1 MTGLFIT
8 SGAFV
13 TSFLAGLQVIGKSFL
28 VCSFGGVW
36 GIICQKFNITDQHFD
51 FRLKVELTKDWKD
64 KPEASNLFKCIGYE
78 EVKNCDSTKRK
89 VEDLKL
95 PSEWTKFRFR
105 ICQKACTVE
114 DRGAYVTLLHLV
126 ILRQDV
132 EMLQRL
138 IKEDLEKGYLKEKV
152 HFRKIPYYFLV
163 EDDRWFFNAN
173 CLHLASKYFPEGLN
187 LLLSEGKVKE
197 KAKELI
203 DAKTRVDKQH
213 ELLTQHKGCF
223 PFCCPKEIHPEALTK
238 EIVESA
244 PLHIAA
250 KKPDSIST
258 R

>member
-1 MTGLFIT
+1 MGCAQRF
-8 SGAFV
+8 SCF
-13 TSFLAGLQVIGKSFL
+13 FLAHHL
-28 VCSFGGVW
+28 VEFGVSSV
-36 GIICQKFNITDQHFD
+36 KNSDITDQHFD

-138 IKEDLEKGYLKEKV
+138 LKEDLEKGYLKEKISV
-152 HFRKIPYYFLV
+152 KKIENEFLV
-163 EDDRWFFNAN
+163 EDDRWFFDAN

-187 LLLSEGKVKE
+187 LLLSDDKVKKE
-197 KAKELI
+197 AKELI
-203 DAKTRVDKQH
+203 DTKTRVDTLMNRLNSIIANEPEPSTKN
-213 ELLTQHKGCF
+213 EGCF
-223 PFCCPKEIHPEALTK
+223 PSCCSKEKFQEPQENSQDMI
-238 EIVESA
+238 EIA

>member
-1 MTGLFIT
+1 MGCAQRF
-8 SGAFV
+8 SCF
-13 TSFLAGLQVIGKSFL
+13 FLAHHL
-28 VCSFGGVW
+28 VEFGVSSV
-36 GIICQKFNITDQHFD
+36 KNSDITDQHFD

-138 IKEDLEKGYLKEKV
+138 LKEDLEKGYLKEKISV
-152 HFRKIPYYFLV
+152 KKIPNEFLV
-163 EDDRWFFNAN
+163 EDDRWLFEAN
-173 CLHLASKYFPEGLN
+173 CLHLASRYFPEGLN
-187 LLLSEGKVKE
+187 LLLTEDKVKKEAEELINTKTSVNPLLNRLNSSKAPEQLTQSEG
-197 KAKELI
+197 
-203 DAKTRVDKQH
+203 
-213 ELLTQHKGCF
+213 CF
-223 PFCCPKEIHPEALTK
+223 SFCCSNEKSQDTQTK
-238 EIVESA
+238 EISQEIIKIA

-250 KKPDSIST
+250 RKPNSIST